1 MFVYL
6 DNSATT
12 RVIPQVAEVMT
23 KTMTEDFGN
32 PSSLYRMGV
41 AAEKILKQAR
51 ITLAKALN
59 ASAEEIFFTS
69 CGTESDATVLLGVW
83 ESRKKQGRRI
93 ITTAVEHPA
102 ILRNCEYLQ
111 QQGADVVYLPVK
123 PDCTFDMDAFK
134 AALTEDTILVSV
146 MHVNNESGSIMPIE
160 EIRKEIDKVNRNIL
174 LHTDAVQSFEKMDTD
189 VRKLGVDFLS
199 LSGHKIHA
207 CKGIGA
213 LYVRNGLHIRPFLL
227 GGGQERNFR
236 SGTENVPA
244 IAGLGEAVRL
254 AELNKKERIARIAGI
269 REYLL
274 KLIKNNIEDIKIN
287 SPEICAPSVLNIS
300 FLGCRAEVLLH
311 TLEQDDIY
319 VSTGSACSSKKKGSH
334 VLTAMGLSP
343 EEIEGAV
350 RFSFSEEN
358 TEEQMDFVV
367 EKLKAAVESQRRLR
381 RAFKK

>member
-160 EIRKEIDKVNRNIL
+160 EIRKEINKVNRNIL